1 MAANKKGDSK
11 FKFPF
16 GAKKKAVPISD
27 PRNFRQLTHIGYNK
41 ETGEFEGLPPEW
53 AIMLSCSGLSEEE
66 KAQHP
71 EFVLKVLDF
80 QQKQIHKEVELED
93 SDFSDSDDDSEDEP
107 PPNIPSRPPPP
118 SAAKQGS
125 SAQLKMPAGAPPNK
139 GPPPSSK
146 PPPNANA
153 SGPSSSAASPAPSPA
168 ATGEVTLRDLLSHQD
183 PRKIYADFQEIGKGV
198 SGTVQ
203 LARDTRTGMNVA
215 IKQMVIAKQAKKEV
229 LTNEILIMKES
240 HHDNIVN
247 FLDAYMVDGEIW
259 VSMEFIDGGALTD
272 VIFANENLLTEPHI
286 AFVCYKVLLGL
297 DYLHNQPR
305 PVIHRDIKSDNI
317 LMGLDGAV
325 KITDFGFSAQL
336 NAQSK
341 RQTVAGTSYWMAPEV
356 IKGEEYGPKVDVW
369 SLGIMAHEM
378 LEGEPPYMEKDPI
391 KALFLIVS
399 KGRPPF
405 KNAKGVSPEFKN
417 FVEIATRMD
426 PDERPTCK
434 EMLQHPFLNKRCGV
448 QDIIPLVEKAKEYKE
463 EDVDWLE

>member
-1 MAANKKGDSK
+1 MPSFAGGGGGKGFRS
-11 FKFPF
+11 
-16 GAKKKAVPISD
+16 KKKNMPISE

-41 ETGEFEGLPPEW
+41 DTGEFEGLPPEW
-53 AIMLSCSGLSEEE
+53 AIMLSCSSLSEEE

-80 QQKQIHKEVELED
+80 QQKQINKDVD
-93 SDFSDSDDDSEDEP
+93 SDSELSDDSEYDSDEDEP
-107 PPNIPSRPPPP
+107 PPAPSRPPPT
-118 SAAKQGS
+118 AK
-125 SAQLKMPAGAPPNK
+125 GAPPK
-139 GPPPSSK
+139 
-146 PPPNANA
+146 PNAGGA
-153 SGPSSSAASPAPSPA
+153 AVSGGADHPDKQTLES
-168 ATGEVTLRDLLSHQD
+168 EVTLKDLINPED
-183 PRKIYADFQEIGKGV
+183 PRKLYSDFQEIGKGV

-203 LARDTRTGMNVA
+203 LAKCKKTGMNVA

-229 LTNEILIMKES
+229 LRNEVLIMKES

-259 VSMEFIDGGALTD
+259 VSMEFVDGGALTD
-272 VIFANENLLTEPHI
+272 VIFANENMLTEAHI

-297 DYLHNQPR
+297 EYLHARPR

-336 NAQSK
+336 NSQAK

-405 KNAKGVSPEFKN
+405 KSTSKVSEDFKD

-426 PDERPTCK
+426 PDERPTTK
-434 EMLQHPFLNKRCGV
+434 EMLQHPFLNRRCTIK
-448 QDIIPLVEKAKEYKE
+448 DFIPLIERAKEYKE
-463 EDVDWLE
+463 EEVDWLE

>member
-1 MAANKKGDSK
+1 MADPKKGGFGKK
-11 FKFPF
+11 FKLP
-16 GAKKKAVPISD
+16 GGKKKASKDISG

-41 ETGEFEGLPPEW
+41 DTGEFEGLPPEW
-53 AIMLSCSGLSEEE
+53 AIMVTCSSLTEEE

-80 QQKQIHKEVELED
+80 QQKQIAKD
-93 SDFSDSDDDSEDEP
+93 IDDDSSFSDESSEEEDDDEP
-107 PPNIPSRPPPP
+107 PPNVPSRPPP
-118 SAAKQGS
+118 S
-125 SAQLKMPAGAPPNK
+125 SN
-139 GPPPSSK
+139 K
-146 PPPNANA
+146 PPAPA
-153 SGPSSSAASPAPSPA
+153 SQKPA
-168 ATGEVTLRDLLSHQD
+168 APQETKQTPAGEVTLKDLICHDD
-183 PRKIYADFQEIGKGV
+183 PRKIYTDFTEIGKGV
-198 SGTVQ
+198 SGTVV
-203 LARDTRTGMNVA
+203 LARDTRSGKDVA

-240 HHDNIVN
+240 HHENIVN
-247 FLDAYMVDGEIW
+247 FLDAYLVEGEIW
-259 VSMEFIDGGALTD
+259 VAMEFIDGGALTD
-272 VIFANENLLTEPHI
+272 VIFANENLLTEAHI
-286 AFVCYKVLLGL
+286 AFVCHQVLLGL
-297 DYLHNQPR
+297 EYLHSRPR

-317 LMGLDGAV
+317 LMGVNGSC

-378 LEGEPPYMEKDPI
+378 YEGEPPYMEKDPI

-405 KNAKGVSPEFKN
+405 KNANKLSSDFKN

-426 PDERPTCK
+426 PDERPSTT
-434 EMLQHPFLNKRCGV
+434 ELLQHPFLEKRCDMSV
-448 QDIIPLVEKAKEYKE
+448 MLPLIEKAKEYKE
-463 EDVDWLE
+463 EDVDWLDD